1 MEEKKKKKRFSIKL
15 IVASLLAVIVVV
27 NLVHSTLQQVE
38 AKGMFGNVEQK
49 IKDIQNSTDK
59 KLKVLEILP
68 DNSSLSVMEMLIGV
82 ESQRTT
88 TASKSFQEM
97 LADYT
102 SEEIEAFAQILN
114 KYGMINMDSTSSAI
128 YPLTYYKPGDEER
141 IYSNTPTLPN
151 PEEQKGYA
159 LVEQQLAVGH
169 YEEIDVESIKAAGA
183 TGAEIVYYQEIV
195 PTATPS
201 PVPTQEATASTPTL
215 TKETRE
221 SVMVATAAGNT
232 VAQESTAST
241 PSEDEATR
249 PYFINEEGEKV
260 YLTYNEEG
268 FNTSIFDGTAK
279 EGRFFRFIADE
290 AGNAVQTISTTGV
303 TYDGY
308 GYRFIFGSK
317 AEIRV
322 NNLFSRF
329 VLGISEDGNNENGS
343 EITAFNTNNIS
354 LQTISIEDLGQ
365 KIGDADAYDLSNYD
379 LVYIANPFLYW
390 DSTEEVIKQYAYAN
404 PDLTEAEK
412 AGQYSQWVMLAG
424 ARDNDL
430 MQVAAE
436 KLLEGA
442 VNESTPLKL
451 IVDSSVLKEYE
462 RAVSDYTTLLE
473 TLATDMTLAESATIA
488 SDSLDIINGSQA
500 YKALL
505 MLAQDD
511 FDSRIRTICNA
522 TAVEGSELHV
532 YDLIQDSDTVENWSD
547 ISCEDLR
554 AELYAKDSA
563 GENYITFFGKTNGH
577 FVNKNLYFY
586 NHATSDYKSSNLTQ
600 NGLSVVQMVN
610 GDFRSILT
618 KSMLRL
624 GFTDVV
630 TAIED
635 ENRRNEYLENNREAI
650 NAEEISVD
658 VIIQYLLNYEGKTI
672 EIKKNTISVLEIQ
685 PCADFDYTYNS
696 DGTQTAKQKEF
707 IEKWIKYFAEED
719 RYQDV
724 YFTSMS
730 MQEFIG
736 KNEDLNA
743 TYDMIYIGSNIGKFQ
758 TVDNDGETRRFND
771 TSMNG
776 LIYTHVGDLV
786 GDAVDGATGE
796 SRKDVLKG
804 LLDTDYANQN
814 RASSY
819 ISTAVSARTTGN
831 DLTTYK
837 KRDLLNFLESGYPII
852 VAEELLAYD
861 YTGTPVAINAKGESA
876 SKPSVT
882 PAVSGT
888 VTPTVSGTVTPT
900 IKPTNSPTPEPTNS
914 PTPVPTTVKVYIRKA
929 ESLNQ
934 YDKVYLHLWNN
945 SGATTSGHG
954 IQCNYLGYN
963 GGNYWYT
970 VEFEK
975 SKNYTSFQIVGIDGA
990 GGEHRT
996 SDQTLISGD
1005 VITLELNSD
1014 ESVNKLSGNYCPSNL
1029 TSSASINTPKMAVEE
1044 RTTVAAANTVEEKA
1058 PVAANTT
1065 GLTVED
1071 TATID
1076 ATGRRILYIKVPTN
1090 GWSTVNV
1097 HMYSD
1102 SGGGTTW
1109 PGKQA
1114 TKLGTEGGYNW
1125 YFVYVSKSYD
1135 KIILNSNGSSQ
1146 TAIKTLGSDDV
1157 YTVTLSGSSISDPVS
1172 GTTCTLQIPVA
1183 ENPTVDNSTYLY
1195 QLLKIATAQ
1204 EGTVDVSKVTL
1215 DTLNSDDVITS
1226 AYFDWEARTYKNLLV
1241 DNMTDSDASAAI
1253 SQFLNE
1259 TKIYINLTAR
1269 PKDYGYE
1276 LAEGVAGKPIGTV
1289 TPMPGET
1296 TSSGKMAVNYLE
1308 PDAEGRYTLSYEF
1321 SISTLAGSLN
1331 EKDFDCK
1338 LLVDANFDGKFSE
1351 NSEVL
1356 DSIVIKEASTG
1367 KIVSKTDGED
1377 FYRLQEGVAYTLNR
1391 KLPKSF
1397 DGCINWKLQI
1407 SQNGN
1412 EEIIAAETGYCAIP
1426 VAAKAD
1432 DGTVLGTGEKQT
1444 IKILQITSGSD
1455 TTEYGSRKN
1464 FAGTHV
1470 NLEQRIASGN
1480 TSDAWH
1486 NLLTNIPDFKLEIK
1500 TVSAL
1505 DFAKACRSYDIAN
1518 PSNLGKY
1525 PEKQDYDMIIVGF
1538 IDSYADVYDGTTQ
1551 IGQYMSEALI
1561 QFGNAGKSI
1570 LFTHDTT
1577 AWMGDYRHLLG
1588 SSKSG
1593 SNYNSAYLTIAIRD
1607 LCGNDQFGLA
1617 TRLTNKS
1624 SGTSDS
1630 TNYINEFFNTPAST
1644 GKSYSKGSTEWN
1656 DLLSLGKDMA
1666 FAPNSGQTK
1675 VVGETQGSTYVNL
1688 RLANYDF
1695 GSGTGTGK
1703 AETYVQYVKNLIPDA
1718 AGKNT
1723 NLFDENVNTTEKM
1736 DIAKINDGAIT
1747 KYPYELKDEMVVN
1760 STHSQYWTVD
1770 IESDTN
1776 GDNESDLVVWYC
1788 INGRNSKGAGTDL
1801 IDYYEKSPNDVRN
1814 NYYIY
1819 NKGNITY
1826 TGAGHTPFSGEDE
1839 IKLFINTMIAAYNAQ
1854 LRVPE
1859 IYIVENGEPEAD
1871 DLESLI
1877 IPYDS
1882 GITPEELGNDFVN
1895 FGSTTNSSSE
1905 ISGTMKVFFNVY
1917 DGNLT
1922 AKNKS
1927 IQVDEI
1933 FITDSRATTTNA
1945 NYEDMN
1951 GNAMKGHTYTMSRNS
1966 AGSTEIDTTNG
1977 VLPIYDAETDEIVDY
1992 NALVSGKSYYVKA
2005 PLGTIFAADYSIE
2018 LHITMHTN
2026 IGEQKTATATDKL
2039 TISRAQIFD
2048 LD

>member
-1 MEEKKKKKRFSIKL
+1 MEEKKKKRRFSKKL

-27 NLVHSTLQQVE
+27 NLIHSTLQQVE

-49 IKDIQNSTDK
+49 VKDIQNSTDK
-59 KLKVLEILP
+59 KLKILEILP
-68 DNSSLSVMEMLIGV
+68 DNSSLSIMEMLIGV
-82 ESQRTT
+82 ESTRTT

-97 LADYT
+97 LAGYT
-102 SEEIEAFAQILN
+102 SEEIEAFAKILN

-159 LVEQQLAVGH
+159 LVEKQLAVGH
-169 YEEIDVESIKAAGA
+169 YEEIDVEAIKAAGA
-183 TGAEIVYYQEIV
+183 TGSEIVYYQEIV
-195 PTATPS
+195 PTATPT
-201 PVPTQEATASTPTL
+201 PTPTMEVTSSTPTL

-221 SVMVATAAGNT
+221 SVMVATAVGNT
-232 VAQESTAST
+232 TTQESTPST

-260 YLTYNEEG
+260 YLTYNEDGYNE
-268 FNTSIFDGTAK
+268 SIFDGTAK
-279 EGRFFRFIADE
+279 EGRFFRFVADE
-290 AGNAVQTISTTGV
+290 AGNQVQTIASTGV
-303 TYDGY
+303 TYTGY

-322 NNLFSRF
+322 NNLFTRF

-365 KIGDADAYDLSNYD
+365 KIGDADAYDLSDYD
-379 LVYIANPFLYW
+379 LVYIANPILYW

-404 PDLTEAEK
+404 PDLTEGEK

-430 MQVAAE
+430 MQSAAE

-451 IVDSSVLKEYE
+451 IVDSSILKEYE
-462 RAVSDYTTLLE
+462 RAVSDYTNLLE
-473 TLATDMTLAESATIA
+473 TLATDMTLAESASIA
-488 SDSLDIINGSQA
+488 SASLDIINGSQA

-511 FDSRIRTICNA
+511 FDSRIRSICTA

-532 YDLIQDSDTVENWSD
+532 YNLIQDSDTEENWSD

-554 AELYAKDSA
+554 ADLYAKDTT
-563 GENYITFFGKTNGH
+563 GQNYITFFGKTNGH
-577 FVNKNLYFY
+577 YVNKNLYFY
-586 NHATSDYKSSNLTQ
+586 SHDVSDYKSSHLKDE
-600 NGLSVVQMVN
+600 GLSIVQMVN

-618 KSMLRL
+618 KNKLRI

-635 ENRRNEYLENNREAI
+635 ENRRNEYLESQREAI

-672 EIKKNTISVLEIQ
+672 EIRKNTLSVLEIQ

-696 DGTQTAKQKEF
+696 DGTQTTKQKEF
-707 IEKWIKYFAEED
+707 IKKWIKYFADEE
-719 RYQDV
+719 RYEDV

-758 TVDNDGETRRFND
+758 TVDNDGVTRRFND

-786 GDAVDGATGE
+786 GDAVDGLTKE

-804 LLDTDYANQN
+804 LLDTDFIGQN
-814 RASSY
+814 RASGY

-852 VAEELLAYD
+852 VAEELLDYD
-861 YTGTPVAINAKGESA
+861 YTGTPVAINAKGETA

-888 VTPTVSGTVTPT
+888 VTPANSPTP
-900 IKPTNSPTPEPTNS
+900 KPTNSPTPKPTDI
-914 PTPVPTTVKVYIRKA
+914 PTTVKVYIRKA

-945 SGATTSGHG
+945 AGAATSGYG

-975 SKNYTSFQIVGIDGA
+975 SKNYTNFQIVGIDGA
-990 GGEHRT
+990 NGVHRT

-1014 ESVNKLSGNYCPSNL
+1014 ESVNKLSGTYCPLAS
-1029 TSSASINTPKMAVEE
+1029 TSSINAPKMAVEE
-1044 RTTVAAANTVEEKA
+1044 RNTVAAANTAEATVEEKA
-1058 PVAANTT
+1058 TVAAANTT
-1065 GLTVED
+1065 EPTIED
-1071 TATID
+1071 AATID
-1076 ATGRRILYIKVPTN
+1076 AVGRRILYIKVPTS
-1090 GWSTVNV
+1090 GWSAVNV

-1114 TKLGTEGGYNW
+1114 TKLGSEGGYNW
-1125 YFVYVSKSYD
+1125 YYVYVSKNYD
-1135 KIILNSNGSSQ
+1135 KIIVNNGNLQ
-1146 TAIKTLGSDDV
+1146 TAKKTLGSDDV
-1157 YTVTLSGSSISDPVS
+1157 YTVTLNGSSISEPVS

-1269 PKDYGYE
+1269 PKEYGYTI
-1276 LAEGVAGKPIGTV
+1276 AENVTGKPIGTV
-1289 TPMPGET
+1289 TPIPGET
-1296 TSSGKMAVNYLE
+1296 TSSTKMAVNYLE
-1308 PDAEGRYTLSYEF
+1308 PDADGRYTLSYEF

-1331 EKDFDCK
+1331 EKDFNCK

-1356 DSIVIKEASTG
+1356 DSIVIKEAATG
-1367 KIVSKTDGED
+1367 KIVTKADGED
-1377 FYRLQEGVAYTLNR
+1377 VYRLQEGVAYTVTR

-1412 EEIIAAETGYCAIP
+1412 EEILAAETGYCAIP
-1426 VAAKAD
+1426 VAAKAS
-1432 DGTVLGTGEKQT
+1432 DGTVLGTDEKQT

-1455 TTEYGSRKN
+1455 TTEYSSRN
-1464 FAGTHV
+1464 TFAGTHV
-1470 NLEQRIASGN
+1470 NLQQKIASGN

-1486 NLLTNIPDFKLEIK
+1486 NLLTNIPDFNLEI
-1500 TVSAL
+1500 TTMSSL

-1525 PEKQDYDMIIVGF
+1525 PEKQGYDMIIVGF
-1538 IDSYADVYDGTTQ
+1538 IDAYADVYDGTTQ
-1551 IGQYMSEALI
+1551 VSQYVSEALI

-1577 AWMGDYRHLLG
+1577 AWTADYLHL
-1588 SSKSG
+1588 
-1593 SNYNSAYLTIAIRD
+1593 NDAATDTHNSAYLTIAIRD
-1607 LCGNDQFGLA
+1607 LCGNDQYGLA
-1617 TRLTNKS
+1617 TRLKEKS

-1630 TNYINEFFNTPAST
+1630 VTYINDFFETPAST
-1644 GKSYSKGSTEWN
+1644 GKSYSAGSEEWTQ
-1656 DLLSLGKDMA
+1656 LLNLGKDMA
-1666 FAPNSGQTK
+1666 FEPNSGQTK

-1695 GSGTGTGK
+1695 GKEEGEGK
-1703 AETYVQYVKNLIPDA
+1703 ADTYVQYVKDLIPDA
-1718 AGKNT
+1718 AGDNT
-1723 NLFDENVNTTEKM
+1723 ILFDKDVETTEKM
-1736 DIAKINDGAIT
+1736 DIKKINDGAIT
-1747 KYPYELKDEMVVN
+1747 KYPYELNDKMVVN

-1776 GDNESDLVVWYC
+1776 GDDESDLVVWYC
-1788 INGRNSKGAGTDL
+1788 INGRNSGGAGTDL

-1826 TGAGHTPFSGEDE
+1826 TGAGHTPFDGEQE

-1859 IYIVENGEPEAD
+1859 ISIVENGEPEAD

-1882 GITPEELGNDFVN
+1882 GITPEDLGSDFVN
-1895 FGSTTNSSSE
+1895 FGSTPEGSSE

-1927 IQVDEI
+1927 IQIDEI
-1933 FITDSRATTTNA
+1933 FISDSRATTENA
-1945 NYEDMN
+1945 NYKDAS
-1951 GNAMKGHTYTMSRNS
+1951 GNVLKGHTYTMSRNS
-1966 AGSTEIDTTNG
+1966 AGNAVIDTANG
-1977 VLPIYDAETDEIVDY
+1977 VLPIYDAETDEIVEY

-2005 PLGTIFAADYSIE
+2005 PLGTIFANDSSIE

-2026 IGEQKTATATDKL
+2026 IGEQKTGSATDKL
-2039 TISRAQIFD
+2039 VISRAQIFD